1 MRALSLDSVA
11 VKRDIIIEDSEEAF
25 TGSTPEEVRVS
36 LLALL
41 DRHNVQLSDVF
52 REMDDDGSNL
62 VSDAEFKRT
71 FTDELRFAGTPQV
84 LNQIFRGIDQD
95 HSGTI
100 GFAELQAW
108 TRGKKTKAAL
118 KAEKLKTARL
128 EVTGDD
134 IARYGNDWDE
144 VRLHNELKELFDAR
158 GLHATDVVR
167 AWAGDDNVMSRSE
180 FCSNLKKLVDDEALW
195 YSQVRGAAFEAFD
208 TIDSADDGS
217 ISVVE
222 LCQWLDG
229 TVDEHG
235 FAPATLSTTKQIEVE
250 TGYYTGVEGVA
261 TRMAVRVQ
269 TRARGKHYR
278 NAVKGMHTAATKV
291 QARVRG
297 RHDRKEVVERR
308 GRRASREAA
317 SPSRD
322 GAAGSGLVRGNT
334 QNLPGSSSLARGN
347 TQNL

>member
-1 MRALSLDSVA
+1 M
-11 VKRDIIIEDSEEAF
+11 
-25 TGSTPEEVRVS
+25 
-36 LLALL
+36 
-41 DRHNVQLSDVF
+41 
-52 REMDDDGSNL
+52 
-62 VSDAEFKRT
+62 
-71 FTDELRFAGTPQV
+71 
-84 LNQIFRGIDQD
+84 
-95 HSGTI
+95 
-100 GFAELQAW
+100 
-108 TRGKKTKAAL
+108 
-118 KAEKLKTARL
+118 
-128 EVTGDD
+128 
-134 IARYGNDWDE
+134 
-144 VRLHNELKELFDAR
+144 
-158 GLHATDVVR
+158 
-167 AWAGDDNVMSRSE
+167 
-180 FCSNLKKLVDDEALW
+180 
-195 YSQVRGAAFEAFD
+195 
-208 TIDSADDGS
+208 
-217 ISVVE
+217 
-222 LCQWLDG
+222 
-229 TVDEHG
+229 DEHG
-235 FAPATLSTTKQIEVE
+235 FAPASLSTTKQIEVE